1 MTVTDRLRDIVKG
14 PVLRLVPTLIL
25 PKPFYALEAERL
37 YYYLDA
43 LWQRRDIDGC
53 VLEVG
58 CWLGGTAATAHRFLA
73 KTGRSRR
80 YVCIDTFGGFV
91 PEQFQADLV
100 NGTHPGDRKT
110 FQTNSKAMVRKL
122 LDYWGASSVELVQGD
137 IVHMPDADIPSEIVV
152 CLLDVDL
159 ELPIHE
165 GLKRIAPK
173 LVPGGIILVD
183 DCTDDNAPF
192 TGARVGYAKYCAET
206 GIPEEYIFGL
216 GVVRA
221 P

>member
-1 MTVTDRLRDIVKG
+1 MIIDRVRDLIKS
-14 PVLRLVPTLIL
+14 PVLRLAPTLIL
-25 PKPFYALEAERL
+25 PKPFCALEPERL

-43 LWQRRDIDGC
+43 LWQRRAIDGC

-58 CWLGGTAATAHRFLA
+58 CWLGGTAATANRFLDQM
-73 KTGRSRR
+73 GRSRR

-91 PEQFQADLV
+91 PDQFRADLA
-100 NGTHPGDRKT
+100 NGTPLHTRKK

-122 LDYWGASSVELVQGD
+122 LNYWEAPSVELVQGD
-137 IVHMPDADIPSEIVV
+137 IVRVPDAHIPSDIVA

-159 ELPIHE
+159 ELPTYE
-165 GLKRIAPK
+165 GLKRVAPK

-183 DCTDDNAPF
+183 DCPDDAVF
-192 TGARVGYAKYCAET
+192 AGARVGYAKYCAEA
-206 GIPEEYIFGL
+206 GVPEEYVFGL
-216 GVVRA
+216 GLLRA

>member
-1 MTVTDRLRDIVKG
+1 MSVIDKLRDIVKV
-14 PVLRLVPTLIL
+14 PILHLAPTLIL
-25 PKPFYALEAERL
+25 PKPFYALEPERL

-43 LWQRRDIDGC
+43 LWQRRDIDGS

-58 CWLGGTAATAHRFLA
+58 CWLGGTAATAHRFMVQ
-73 KTGRSRR
+73 TGRSRR

-100 NGTHPGDRKT
+100 NGTPPEERKT

-122 LDYWGASSVELVQGD
+122 LDYWDASSVELVQGD
-137 IVHMPDADIPSEIVV
+137 IVHLSDADIPSEIVA

-159 ELPIHE
+159 ELPIYE
-165 GLKRIAPK
+165 GLRRIAPK
-173 LVPGGIILVD
+173 LVSGGIILVD
-183 DCTDDNAPF
+183 DCPEDAPF
-192 TGARVGYAKYCAET
+192 AGARVGYAKYCAES
-206 GIPEEYIFGL
+206 GIPEEYIFGM
-216 GVVRA
+216 GIVRS

>member
-1 MTVTDRLRDIVKG
+1 MSVTDRLRDIVKG
-14 PVLRLVPTLIL
+14 PVLRLAPTLIL

-58 CWLGGTAATAHRFLA
+58 CWLGGTAATAHRFLV

-100 NGTHPGDRKT
+100 NGTLPGAKDVSDQLEGNGTEVTR
-110 FQTNSKAMVRKL
+110 L
-122 LDYWGASSVELVQGD
+122 LG
-137 IVHMPDADIPSEIVV
+137 
-152 CLLDVDL
+152 C
-159 ELPIHE
+159 
-165 GLKRIAPK
+165 
-173 LVPGGIILVD
+173 IL
-183 DCTDDNAPF
+183 
-192 TGARVGYAKYCAET
+192 G
-206 GIPEEYIFGL
+206 
-216 GVVRA
+216 
-221 P
+221 